1 MGILTKEG
9 YEKLKREVEQLKEVE
24 MPRAAADL
32 KEAIAQGDIS
42 ENAAYDEARDRKSDT
57 ERRIKEIEKKLAGST
72 IAEVGEYGGKI
83 EIGKSFSTKDKDS
96 GNEREFFLVGSEDA
110 MPSEGKISFDSPIG
124 QAFWGKKEGE
134 TVEVTTPNGKKLYI
148 ITKVY

>member
-72 IAEVGEYGGKI
+72 IAEVGVGGGKI